1 MPNVGA
7 GEGRIAATAPSATAP
22 AAKPPIA
29 DPTTVFNMIVS
40 SRPSAPSA
48 PSAAF
53 ADRIVI
59 KGCASVLEGKTH

>member
-29 DPTTVFNMIVS
+29 DPNTVFNMICPPGRLRFLRLL
-40 SRPSAPSA
+40 RP
-48 PSAAF
+48 
-53 ADRIVI
+53 
-59 KGCASVLEGKTH
+59 LLTE